1 MFNIQQSYGF
11 TRAPLNI
18 PMHAVFGQPAV
29 RRFVMASERT
39 R

>member
-1 MFNIQQSYGF
+1 MSNTYRPYGF
-11 TRAPLNI
+11 TCAPPNTPI
-18 PMHAVFGQPAV
+18 HAVFGQPAV